1 MKFLTQCVVCGHTAW
16 AKGTDEPET
25 NSCEVDDF
33 VEERCDHVSNGGDFE
48 IIDSED
54 EDYD

>member
-16 AKGTDEPET
+16 ATSTDEPST
-25 NSCEVDDF
+25 NSCEIDEF
-33 VEERCDHVSNGGDFE
+33 TEETCDHVQGGGDFE

-54 EDYD
+54 QDYD